1 MAITRNSSTRSSS
14 PTPSENSDIYYD
26 DFNSPAPSQTA
37 DALGWDNNAT
47 PAPMDSR
54 DVTPTARVSSPTSVT
69 EISRDEFPPLAAPTP
84 ATVTKA
90 RTTTKAS
97 KANKGKGKATRAAI
111 VAAAD
116 NTSDN
121 DNDLPFLAADIARA
135 TAASLGLTS
144 SLDQATNNASSSRR
158 PAAAPGSP
166 AKRLRSNTAGEATP
180 APSTAPVAAPASAHV
195 TAPAFVP
202 ALAPVVAPALAS
214 ALAPVVVP
222 DTTDPFASAGTA
234 PAAAVSAPI
243 AHAFNPAAAGATP
256 TADALELPPMW
267 LTADGLPPRGSR
279 PPDIIY
285 SPEQLLHGVPADLL
299 KMYEEVDHPKFF
311 MVVSGGNGAVMRTH
325 GLIREAIGN
334 YINIE
339 PTAFTLGTPPTAA
352 NGTSP
357 ALWLAT
363 DIPGHLA
370 QTIIDA
376 RIISSTSITLY
387 TLPYELPVNGFV
399 GVFSGFTL
407 PNAIAGA
414 NLARELLRT
423 AIQGNNEIA
432 QYVQTHRDAFGPHV
446 AAGQAWDIFLASV
459 SVQGIDLVVNDTIT
473 VAWCL
478 YVDPPTNN
486 REAWGLLCHLFGKIQ
501 VMMALHG
508 TARLQRAFRCK
519 ICPAV
524 NHPTPLCPLHC
535 LPGWLGLTP
544 ATITALEDASHAA
557 TIKAQEHLR
566 LGSLP
571 NAGGSN
577 PRPGNG
583 RGQGPSNARPRSDG
597 KGKRGGGFREQ
608 GKRNERNDFF

>member
-37 DALGWDNNAT
+37 DALGWDNDAT

-54 DVTPTARVSSPTSVT
+54 DVTPTPRVSSPASVT
-69 EISRDEFPPLAAPTP
+69 EISRDEFPPLAAPTL

-166 AKRLRSNTAGEATP
+166 AKRRRSNTAGEAAP

-202 ALAPVVAPALAS
+202 TLAPVVTPALAS
-214 ALAPVVVP
+214 ALALVVVP
-222 DTTDPFASAGTA
+222 DTTDPVASAGTA

-243 AHAFNPAAAGATP
+243 ADAFNPAAAGAAP
-256 TADALELPPMW
+256 AADALELPPM
-267 LTADGLPPRGSR
+267 R

-311 MVVSGGNGAVMRTH
+311 MVVSGGNGTVMRTH
-325 GLIREAIGN
+325 GLIREAIRN

-339 PTAFTLGTPPTAA
+339 PTAFTLGTLPTAA
-352 NGTSP
+352 NGMSP
-357 ALWLAT
+357 ALWLAA

-414 NLARELLRT
+414 SLAWELLRT

-432 QYVQTHRDAFGPHV
+432 QYVQTHRNAFGPHV

-473 VAWCL
+473 VTWCL
-478 YVDPPTNN
+478 YVDPLTNN
-486 REAWGLLCHLFGKIQ
+486 HEAWGLLHRLFGKIQ
-501 VMMALHG
+501 VMTALHR

-524 NHPTPLCPLHC
+524 NHPTPLCPLHR
-535 LPGWLGLTP
+535 LPGWLGPTP
-544 ATITALEDASHAA
+544 ATITALEDASRAA
-557 TIKAQEHLR
+557 AVKAQEHLR

-571 NAGGSN
+571 NVGGSN
-577 PRPGNG
+577 LRPGNG
-583 RGQGPSNARPRSDG
+583 RGQGPSNARPRGDG
-597 KGKRGGGFREQ
+597 KGKRGGGFRGK
-608 GKRNERNDFF
+608 GKRNERNNFF